1 LSRRDVSR
9 VVDAARRAAGRG
21 DRVRR
26 AASGLPAPAAPVIE
40 RYLEHGGGFVAVG
53 LGHLLGDDG
62 LLAMLG
68 RAGYR
73 VTREAAP

>member
-1 LSRRDVSR
+1 MLLDP
-9 VVDAARRAAGRG
+9 AYG
-21 DRVRR
+21 DRLLAERNRR
-26 AASGLPAPAAPVIE
+26 WAPLIE

-53 LGHLLGDDG
+53 LGHLLGDGG
-62 LLAMLG
+62 LPAMLE